1 MTPAHMQG
9 ATRVIGESQGYIGL
23 PLRDETV
30 HCTVSGEGTPVMVSQ
45 WTLSDEER
53 WMIGNGADIQLHI
66 IGTSHPPVLLELAR

>member
-1 MTPAHMQG
+1 MTPAHIEG

-53 WMIGNGADIQLHI
+53 QMICDGADIHLHVV
-66 IGTSHPPVLLELAR
+66 GTRHPPVLLELAR